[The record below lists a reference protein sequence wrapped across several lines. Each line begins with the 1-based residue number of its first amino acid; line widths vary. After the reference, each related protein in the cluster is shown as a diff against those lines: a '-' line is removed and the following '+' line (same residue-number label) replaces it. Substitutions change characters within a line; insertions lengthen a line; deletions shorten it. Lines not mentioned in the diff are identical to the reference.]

1 MAYIGNQPTDN
12 FVTFAT
18 QNFST
23 SATSSYTLS
32 HAVSNENEIAL
43 FINNVRQ
50 HPGSGKAYTAS
61 GTALTLSAN
70 TASTDVMYCIF
81 LGRAIQSTVP
91 ATNSI
96 TAAMVSANAVTGAKL
111 NTDVISAQTALA
123 AEPADTDEFL
133 VSDAGV
139 LKRIDY
145 SLIKGGGLKVADQWR
160 LNSTYTVTSS
170 SAALTNLEQVDTDG
184 FGGIGTAMSASSGIF
199 TFPSTGIY
207 LITGSAYLYR
217 ENGGNPNVS
226 LQLQTTTDNS
236 SYNGAAIAAAII
248 ENVSAYEANINLSFM
263 FDVTNTTTH
272 KCKFMANS
280 SSGNIATM
288 YAETAQNTTYF
299 TFLKLGDT

>member
-32 HAVSNENEIAL
+32 HSVSNENEIAL

-96 TAAMVSANAVTGAKL
+96 TAAMMFSSFANGIT
-111 NTDVISAQTALA
+111 Q
-123 AEPADTDEFL
+123 
-133 VSDAGV
+133 
-139 LKRIDY
+139 
-145 SLIKGGGLKVADQWR
+145 ADQWR
-160 LNSTYTVTSS
+160 LTANIDG
-170 SAALTNLEQVDTDG
+170 TNAVITANLAQVSG
-184 FGGIGTAMSASSGIF
+184 AVVGSGMSESSGIF
-199 TFPSTGIY
+199 TFPETGVY
-207 LITGSAYLYR
+207 LIIARLEFSAIK
-217 ENGGNPNVS
+217 NDDNVFLS
-226 LQLQTTTDNS
+226 TNLTTDNS
-236 SYNGAAIAAAII
+236 NYSQIDRPGVSNPDSSAAAESITI
-248 ENVSAYEANINLSFM
+248 GISFV
-263 FDVTNTTTH
+263 DITNTSTH
-272 KCKFMANS
+272 KVRFATESMGSGTIINGDANT
-280 SSGNIATM
+280 N
-288 YAETAQNTTYF
+288 ET
-299 TFLKLGDT
+299 TFSFIRLGDT